1 MTDYYTNKSGVRIA
15 IRPST
20 SRQPLGDDHMSVFA
34 RLASVTNMHGTP
46 GQPHGK
52 KGKR

>member
-1 MTDYYTNKSGVRIA
+1 MVETYVNKNGVRIA
-15 IRPST
+15 IRPSNT
-20 SRQPLGDDHMSVFA
+20 HQPLGEDHMSLFA
-34 RLASVTNMHGTP
+34 RLASVINMHGTP